1 MNKSQALKQF
11 NEAYSILKE
20 GEKSNFS
27 RIVNKLFQVNFLTK
41 KKPGDTND
49 YRFILAYK
57 EAFESFF
64 QLSDFSLNVHRD
76 EEVVYIQND
85 NQFNHMRLRKTE
97 SILILVIRII
107 YQRKKDYV
115 TLDENVEIFLHEI
128 HAELTRIGYLDHK
141 RITKDKLK
149 PALSFLRNYNII
161 DYIDRGLHDDA
172 RIKIYPTILYIT
184 NLDSIKEVI
193 QKLDGYMES
202 EGGAVDDEEVDE
214 D

>member
-1 MNKSQALKQF
+1 MNKAQAAKQF
-11 NEAYSILKE
+11 NDAYLLLKE
-20 GEKSNFS
+20 GEKTIFS

-41 KKPGDTND
+41 KKPGDVND

-57 EAFESFF
+57 EIFEAYY
-64 QLSDFSLNVHRD
+64 QIADFSLIIERE
-76 EEVVYIQND
+76 EEVVYITND
-85 NQFNHMRLRKTE
+85 NFYNHMRLRKTE
-97 SILILVIRII
+97 SILILVIRIL

-128 HAELTRIGYLDHK
+128 HAELMRIGYLDHK
-141 RITKDKLK
+141 RITKDRLK

-184 NLDSIKEVI
+184 NLEGMKEVV
-193 QKLDGYMES
+193 QKLDGYME
-202 EGGAVDDEEVDE
+202 GGADEDEETDE

>member
-1 MNKSQALKQF
+1 MNKSQAAKQF
-11 NEAYSILKE
+11 NDNYILLKE

-27 RIVNKLFQVNFLTK
+27 RIANKLFQVNYLTK

-57 EAFESFF
+57 EIFEAFY
-64 QLSDFSLNVHRD
+64 QLTDFTLTIARED
-76 EEVVYIQND
+76 EVVYITND
-85 NQFNHMRLRKTE
+85 NFFNHMRLRKTE
-97 SILILVIRII
+97 SILILVIRILF
-107 YQRKKDYV
+107 QRKKDFV

-128 HAELTRIGYLDHK
+128 HAELMRIGYLDHK

-172 RIKIYPTILYIT
+172 RIKIYPTILYVT
-184 NLDSIKEVI
+184 NLEGMKEVVS
-193 QKLDGYMES
+193 KLDSYL
-202 EGGAVDDEEVDE
+202 EGGSEEDEEADE